1 MISADPSWIT
11 PCSTSLLNVIV
22 ATLVL
27 SMRLSIA
34 EFPCRSVDGSFREH
48 IAVAR
53 VNAKDTQRT
62 GRDTQPIACTLTSTH
77 SQKKR
82 DASHLGKRLQGVE
95 FGILVPVLLHL
106 RAIRASRS

>member
-1 MISADPSWIT
+1 MHRLAPLRVD
-11 PCSTSLLNVIV
+11 CQQKVV

-34 EFPCRSVDGSFREH
+34 EFPGRSVDGSFREH

-82 DASHLGKRLQGVE
+82 DASHLGKRLQGRE

-106 RAIRASRS
+106 HAIRASRS